1 MATYKRIIIILCA
14 ILFIGCGNNIKTIN
28 ITNKYKTEINVHYST
43 YHVETYVFY
52 TDNITEV
59 CSFNGTNYLI
69 ENGNNGEL
77 ISTTAPIEII
87 KKSKFDKNGK
97 ESELETNYYKG
108 SN

>member
-43 YHVETYVFY
+43 YHVETYIFY

-69 ENGNNGEL
+69 EKEREEEL
-77 ISTTAPIEII
+77 LSTTAPIEII
-87 KKSKFDKNGK
+87 KKSKFDKNGT
-97 ESELETNYYKG
+97 ELELETNYYKR